1 MIKWKLSNLTGLFHL
16 LPRKNLVGADK
27 VKTLELKDPADVRVS
42 NIADMGLTFSAMIR
56 LYKEGSKK
64 IIHEEIVTILP
75 EIANAE
81 SIGRFKKTHN
91 EFCIWG
97 MNGLSLAEKKRQGRI
112 IKHSGPPSYGQV
124 AKTLDVVLKVVI
136 YYSKW
141 PDEPRSERVA
151 KYLNA
156 AVDTKMMAFL
166 KSKYPDHFELWPVTV
181 ENVSQSIY
189 VSIQELVRQFIAD
202 EHRDQI
208 MPVQFDDLYWNILNR

>member
-1 MIKWKLSNLTGLFHL
+1 MV
-16 LPRKNLVGADK
+16 KNR
-27 VKTLELKDPADVRVS
+27 ELKDPADVRFS
-42 NIADMGLTFSAMIR
+42 NIVDMGLTFSGMIR

-64 IIHEEIVTILP
+64 ILHKEIVTILP

-81 SIGRFKKTHN
+81 SIGCFQETHN
-91 EFCIWG
+91 KFCIWG
-97 MNGLSLAEKKRQGRI
+97 MNGLSLAEKKRQGKI
-112 IKHSGPPSYGQV
+112 IKHSGPPSYGQI

-141 PDEPRSERVA
+141 PHEPTSERVV

-156 AVDTKMMAFL
+156 AVDTKMMALL
-166 KSKYPDHFELWPVTV
+166 KSKYPDHFEFWPVTV

-189 VSIQELVRQFIAD
+189 ASIQELVKQFIVD
-202 EHRDQI
+202 EHRNQI